1 LSTFFFVFFFFPSS
15 GFLSGLSGGFL
26 ASVQAAGFEVE
37 GRLKAAMIFAAVA
50 ARTVAK
56 NEIFNFLKFLNVV
69 CQIQYLINL
78 FLQQ

>member
-56 NEIFNFLKFLNVV
+56 MRFSTF
-69 CQIQYLINL
+69 
-78 FLQQ
+78 